1 MRAVVVREYG
11 APEVLRLAEVPEP
24 EPGAGE
30 VTIGVRFAG
39 VNFTDVRNRIGDGLG
54 VVPFVPGVE
63 VAGTVREVGD
73 GVSGLSP
80 GQPVAALT
88 RGHGYAEVVSAAADL
103 TVPLPENLAG
113 RPEAG
118 GMLVTVPLA
127 LMLLRRVARVLP
139 EETVLL
145 HAAAGGV
152 GTVTGQLA
160 RHWGLRPLLG
170 TASTAAKAE
179 FARGYG
185 YGHVFGYSD
194 FAEGVLAAT
203 AGRGVDVVLDPVGGQ
218 VRARSFE
225 LLAPF
230 GRLVTYSNISREPE
244 LVPDAAWM
252 RARCVGYLGFSG
264 GQLPL
269 RDPGLVRPSLLE
281 AAQLISSGA
290 IEVPVTSVFPLEQA
304 ADAHR
309 VFERRAAVGKFILAV
324 S

>member
-1 MRAVVVREYG
+1 MRAVVVPEYG
-11 APEVLRLAEVPEP
+11 GPEVLTLTDLPEP
-24 EPGAGE
+24 EPGPGE
-30 VTIGVRFAG
+30 VTITVRFAG

-63 VAGTVREVGD
+63 VAGTVRRVGD

-80 GQPVAALT
+80 GQPVASL
-88 RGHGYAEVVSAAADL
+88 RGHGYAEVVRAAADL

-113 RPEAG
+113 RPESA

-145 HAAAGGV
+145 HGAAGGV

-170 TASTAAKAE
+170 TASGPAKAE
-179 FARGYG
+179 FARGHG
-185 YGHVFGYSD
+185 YGHVFGYTD
-194 FAEGVLAAT
+194 FAEGVLTAT

-244 LVPDAAWM
+244 VVPDAAWM
-252 RARCVGYLGFSG
+252 RARCAGYLGFSG

-281 AAQLISSGA
+281 AAGLISSGA
-290 IEVPVTSVFPLEQA
+290 IDLRVTDVFPLEQA
-304 ADAHR
+304 AQAHR
-309 VFERRAAVGKFILAV
+309 VFERRAATGKFILTV
-324 S
+324 

>member
-1 MRAVVVREYG
+1 
-11 APEVLRLAEVPEP
+11 
-24 EPGAGE
+24 
-30 VTIGVRFAG
+30 
-39 VNFTDVRNRIGDGLG
+39 
-54 VVPFVPGVE
+54 VPFVPGVE
-63 VAGTVREVGD
+63 VAGSIRRVGD
-73 GVSGLSP
+73 GVGGLSP
-80 GQPVAALT
+80 GQPVASLT
-88 RGHGYAEVVSAAADL
+88 RGHGYAEVVRAAAEL

-113 RPEAG
+113 RPESG

-145 HAAAGGV
+145 HGAAGGV

-160 RHWGLRPLLG
+160 RHLGLRPLLG

-185 YGHVFGYSD
+185 YSQVFGYAD
-194 FAEGVLAAT
+194 FAEDVLAAT

-244 LVPDAAWM
+244 VAPDATWM

-269 RDPGLVRPSLLE
+269 RDPALVRPSLLE
-281 AAQLISSGA
+281 AAGLISSGA
-290 IEVPVTSVFPLEQA
+290 IDVHVTEVFPLEHA

-309 VFERRAAVGKFILAV
+309 MFERRAAVGKFILV
-324 S
+324 L

>member
-1 MRAVVVREYG
+1 MRAVVVAEYG
-11 APEVLRLAEVPEP
+11 GPEVLRVAEVPEP
-24 EPGAGE
+24 EPGPGE
-30 VTIGVRFAG
+30 VTISVRFAG

-54 VVPFVPGVE
+54 TVPFVPGVE
-63 VAGTVREVGD
+63 VAGSIRRFGEGVG
-73 GVSGLSP
+73 GLSP
-80 GQPVAALT
+80 GQPVASLT
-88 RGHGYAEVVSAAADL
+88 RGHGYAEVVRAAAEL

-113 RPEAG
+113 RPESG

-145 HAAAGGV
+145 HGAAGGV

-160 RHWGLRPLLG
+160 RHLGLRPLLG

-185 YGHVFGYSD
+185 YSQVFGYAD
-194 FAEGVLAAT
+194 FAEDVLAAT

-244 LVPDAAWM
+244 VAPDATWM

-269 RDPGLVRPSLLE
+269 RDPALVRPSLLE
-281 AAQLISSGA
+281 AAGLISSGA
-290 IEVPVTSVFPLEQA
+290 IDVHVTEVFPLEHA

-309 VFERRAAVGKFILAV
+309 MFERRAAVGKFILV
-324 S
+324 L

>member
-1 MRAVVVREYG
+1 MRAVVVPEYG
-11 APEVLRLAEVPEP
+11 GPEVLTLADLPEP
-24 EPGAGE
+24 EPGPGE
-30 VTIGVRFAG
+30 VTITVRFAG
-39 VNFTDVRNRIGDGLG
+39 VNYTDVRNRIGDGLG

-63 VAGTVREVGD
+63 VAGTVRRVGN
-73 GVSGLSP
+73 GVTGLSP
-80 GQPVAALT
+80 GQPVASLT
-88 RGHGYAEVVSAAADL
+88 RGHGYAEVATATADL
-103 TVPLPENLAG
+103 TIPLAENLAG
-113 RPEAG
+113 LPEAG

-145 HAAAGGV
+145 HGAAGGV
-152 GTVTGQLA
+152 GTVTSQLA

-179 FARGYG
+179 FAHGCGYS
-185 YGHVFGYSD
+185 HVFAYTD
-194 FAEGVLAAT
+194 FVEGVLAAT

-230 GRLVTYSNISREPE
+230 GRLVTYSNISRKPE
-244 LVPDAAWM
+244 VVPDATWM

-269 RDPGLVRPSLLE
+269 RDPSLVRPSLLE
-281 AAQLISSGA
+281 AARLISSGA
-290 IEVPVTSVFPLEQA
+290 VEVQVTSVFPLEQA
-304 ADAHR
+304 EEAHR

-324 S
+324 